1 MHNIIEYDNVTLMR
15 NDFTVL
21 SDISLNIGQG
31 EFVYLTGRV
40 GSGKSTLL
48 KSFYADVK
56 IQSGTASVLGFNL
69 NQIRNSDIPL
79 LRRHIGF
86 IFQDFRLLNDRDI
99 FGNLDFV
106 LHSTGVQEITARID
120 RVQETLQ
127 LVGLKEKSY
136 KMPFEL
142 SEGERQLAA
151 VARAFLNH
159 PSLILADEPTA
170 NLDNESGRYVVD
182 LLYQYAKKGATV
194 IVATHN
200 HTLLDNFPGRQLYC
214 HDNKI
219 SEI

>member
-1 MHNIIEYDNVTLMR
+1 MQNIIEYDNVTLMR

-21 SDISLNIGQG
+21 SNISLNIRQG
-31 EFVYLTGRV
+31 EFIYLTGRV

-48 KSFYADVK
+48 KSIYADVK
-56 IQSGTASVLGFNL
+56 IRSGNANVLGFNL
-69 NQIRNSDIPL
+69 NQIRGNNIPA

-86 IFQDFRLLNDRDI
+86 IFQDFMLLNDRDI

-106 LHSTGVQEITARID
+106 LHSTGTRDITSRID
-120 RVQETLQ
+120 RVQEALQ

-170 NLDNESGRYVVD
+170 NLDSESGRYIVD
-182 LLYQYAKKGATV
+182 LLYKYAKNGATV

-200 HTLLDNFPGRQLYC
+200 HTLLNTFPGRQLYC
-214 HDNKI
+214 HDN
-219 SEI
+219 EITEL